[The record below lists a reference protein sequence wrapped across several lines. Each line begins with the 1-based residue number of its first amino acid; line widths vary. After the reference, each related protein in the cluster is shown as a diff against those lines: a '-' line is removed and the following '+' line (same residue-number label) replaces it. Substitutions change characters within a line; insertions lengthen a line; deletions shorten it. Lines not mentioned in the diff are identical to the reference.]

1 MCGSGSLLGDRMSY
15 PYEIDVVF
23 GSEAF
28 SSGVPSRVIDCSGGD
43 APVPPEPPDPPVPP
57 EPEGINSYI
66 NSSKQDTPLEPNT
79 PYPLY
84 DSEGNLFSFSYKQSV
99 QIVGAYD
106 QEDNPLSFDSLQ
118 VNSLH
123 DGSLWRIMVST
134 NEEGVV
140 VSRVKITM
148 DRVLRDS
155 IVFGGTFTSTTDHS
169 WVITDIFTP
178 MSLDS

>member
-1 MCGSGSLLGDRMSY
+1 MSY
-15 PYEIDVVF
+15 PYEIDVIY
-23 GSEAF
+23 GSESF

-57 EPEGINSYI
+57 EPEGTNSYI
-66 NSSKQDTPLEPNT
+66 DPSKQDTLLESNT

-99 QIVGAYD
+99 QVVGAYD
-106 QEDNPLSFDSLQ
+106 QDDNHLSFDSLQ

-123 DGSLWRIMVST
+123 DGSSWRIMVST

-140 VSRVKITM
+140 VSRVKVTM
-148 DRVLRDS
+148 DRVPRDN
-155 IVFGGTFTSTTDHS
+155 IVFGGTFTSMTDHS
-169 WVITDIFTP
+169 WVITGTFTP